1 MDYKGLV
8 LKGPIFE
15 LLWTEYAKMKNNCK
29 KDAKYQILY
38 ILVIYLCPKSGFP
51 IR

>member
-15 LLWTEYAKMKNNCK
+15 LLWTGYAKMKKNMKKGCK
-29 KDAKYQILY
+29 ILDF
-38 ILVIYLCPKSGFP
+38 IHTRYLFVS
-51 IR
+51 